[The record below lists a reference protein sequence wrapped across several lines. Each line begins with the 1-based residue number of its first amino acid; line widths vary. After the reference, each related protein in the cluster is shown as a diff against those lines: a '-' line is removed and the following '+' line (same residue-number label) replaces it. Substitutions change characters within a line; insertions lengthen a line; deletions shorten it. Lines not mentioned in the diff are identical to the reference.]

1 MPASFR
7 VPASLDDEQLSMP
20 SPGTAASQRAGH
32 DSLTV
37 RLQRCMWK
45 VQGPVDERAALVTTV
60 VPIHAV
66 LVLEVDAMPASFR
79 VPASL
84 DDEQLSM
91 PSPAGGPRLA
101 DGAATAVH
109 VEGSR
114 TCGRACRSCDNGGS
128 AVLVHA
134 VLVLEVDAMPA
145 SFRVPASL
153 DDEQLSMPS
162 PAGGPRLADGAATAV
177 HVEGSRTCGRASA
190 LVTTVVPIH
199 AVLVLEVD
207 AMPASFRVPASLDDE
222 QLSMPSPG
230 TAASQRAGH
239 DSLTVRLQR
248 CMWKVQGPVDER
260 AALVT
265 TVVPIHAVL
274 VLEVD
279 AMPASFR
286 VPASLDDE
294 QLSMPSPGTAA
305 SQLGASVMS
314 TEEAMAESLRG

>member
-1 MPASFR
+1 
-7 VPASLDDEQLSMP
+7 
-20 SPGTAASQRAGH
+20 
-32 DSLTV
+32 
-37 RLQRCMWK
+37 MWK
-45 VQGPVDERAALVTTV
+45 VQGPVDERA
-60 VPIHAV
+60 
-66 LVLEVDAMPASFR
+66 
-79 VPASL
+79 
-84 DDEQLSM
+84 
-91 PSPAGGPRLA
+91 
-101 DGAATAVH
+101 
-109 VEGSR
+109 
-114 TCGRACRSCDNGGS
+114 
-128 AVLVHA
+128 
-134 VLVLEVDAMPA
+134 
-145 SFRVPASL
+145 
-153 DDEQLSMPS
+153 
-162 PAGGPRLADGAATAV
+162 
-177 HVEGSRTCGRASA
+177 A

-305 SQLGASVMS
+305 SQRAGHDSLTVRLQRCMWKVQGPVDERAALVTTVVPIHAVLVLEVDAMPASFRVPASLDDEQLSMPSPGTAASQVCWSTAGHVSVPFGGLPPKTSHAETVAVLVGDPIPHASEWSDRTIHSVPGVAHVILGQPRERTCTRLRWRAGHGQSAPTAACLDPSCACSLHHLTGVAVQLGASVMS